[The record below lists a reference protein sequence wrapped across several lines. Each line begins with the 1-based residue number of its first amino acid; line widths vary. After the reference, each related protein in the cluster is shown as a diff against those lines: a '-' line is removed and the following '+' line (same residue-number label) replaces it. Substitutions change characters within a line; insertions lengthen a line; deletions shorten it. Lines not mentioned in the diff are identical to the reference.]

1 MNIIIRAVFLISFG
15 SSILSAQDF
24 QGIATYKTK
33 DKIEIELDST
43 QAGGMQDEIMAM
55 LQKQFEKT
63 YVLSFDQEQSVY
75 KEDEELA
82 TPSLGSDMIIMSSS
96 GTDIL
101 YKNIKDE
108 RYTKQSD
115 FLGKIFLIQDTLQ
128 KIDWKLHSDTKNI
141 GKYTCFKAT
150 TEGLTKNP
158 LSQEPTEESRT
169 ITAWYTPQIPI
180 SNGPGAF
187 QGLPGLILELSY
199 DSKVILCSKIILNPK
214 SQITIQPPTKGKSV
228 SQSEYD
234 EIVEKKMKEMSVQ
247 SNGKGNGVSVEIEY
261 MD

>member
-1 MNIIIRAVFLISFG
+1 MNIIIRAVFLISLG

-43 QAGGMQDEIMAM
+43 QAGGMHDEIMAM

-63 YVLSFDQEQSVY
+63 YVLTFGQEQSVY
-75 KEDEELA
+75 KEDEALA
-82 TPSLGSDMIIMSSS
+82 PPSVGSEMIIVSSYGS
-96 GTDIL
+96 DIL

-115 FLGKIFLIQDTLQ
+115 FLGKIFLIQDVIE

-141 GKYTCFKAT
+141 GTYTCFKAT
-150 TEGLTKNP
+150 TEQLVTDP
-158 LSQEPTEESRT
+158 FADEPTEESRT
-169 ITAWYTPQIPI
+169 ITAWYTPQIPV
-180 SNGPGAF
+180 SHGPAEF

-199 DSKVILCSKIILNPK
+199 DSNTILCSKVILNPTK
-214 SQITIQPPTKGKSV
+214 PITIEPPKKGESV
-228 SQSEYD
+228 SQPEYD
-234 EIVEKKMKEMSVQ
+234 RIVEKKMDEMSQRGPVRVQ
-247 SNGKGNGVSVEIEY
+247 IEV

>member
-1 MNIIIRAVFLISFG
+1 MNIIIRTLFLLSFG
-15 SSILSAQDF
+15 SAILSAQDF

-43 QAGGMQDEIMAM
+43 QTGGMQDEIMAM

-63 YVLSFDQEQSVY
+63 YVLTFDQQQSVY
-75 KEDEELA
+75 KEDEALA
-82 TPSLGSDMIIMSSS
+82 PPSLGSEMIIMSSYGS
-96 GTDIL
+96 DIL

-108 RYTKQSD
+108 RFIKQSD
-115 FLGKIFLIQDTLQ
+115 FLGKIFLIQDVIE
-128 KIDWKLHSDTKNI
+128 KIDWKLHADTKNI
-141 GKYTCFKAT
+141 GNYTCFKAT
-150 TEGLTKNP
+150 TEKLVTDP
-158 LSQEPTEESRT
+158 FADEPTEESRI
-169 ITAWYTPQIPI
+169 ITAWYTPQIPV

>member
-63 YVLSFDQEQSVY
+63 YVLTFGQEQSVY
-75 KEDEELA
+75 KEDEALA
-82 TPSLGSDMIIMSSS
+82 PPSVGSEMIIVSSYGS
-96 GTDIL
+96 DIL

-115 FLGKIFLIQDTLQ
+115 FLGKIFLIPVSYTHLTL
-128 KIDWKLHSDTKNI
+128 
-141 GKYTCFKAT
+141 
-150 TEGLTKNP
+150 
-158 LSQEPTEESRT
+158 PT
-169 ITAWYTPQIPI
+169 I
-180 SNGPGAF
+180 
-187 QGLPGLILELSY
+187 
-199 DSKVILCSKIILNPK
+199 CS
-214 SQITIQPPTKGKSV
+214 V
-228 SQSEYD
+228 
-234 EIVEKKMKEMSVQ
+234 
-247 SNGKGNGVSVEIEY
+247 
-261 MD
+261 